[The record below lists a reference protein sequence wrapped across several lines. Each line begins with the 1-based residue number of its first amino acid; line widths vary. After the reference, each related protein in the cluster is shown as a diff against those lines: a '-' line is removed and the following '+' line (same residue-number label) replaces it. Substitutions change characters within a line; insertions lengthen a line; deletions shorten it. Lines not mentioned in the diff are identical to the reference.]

1 MKTTDF
7 LPFVDKFILLSVN
20 SYWKL
25 RLYYSFKNSRCQY
38 DFWENINEFS
48 LI

>member
-25 RLYYSFKNSRCQY
+25 RFHFEGDKV
-38 DFWENINEFS
+38 DFS
-48 LI
+48 LSPTST

>member
-25 RLYYSFKNSRCQY
+25 RLIGAMWKYSIDKKT
-38 DFWENINEFS
+38 
-48 LI
+48 

>member
-25 RLYYSFKNSRCQY
+25 RIKLHIDKVAKCY
-38 DFWENINEFS
+38 
-48 LI
+48 